1 VVPEPG
7 STFAIP
13 FDFPGIRR
21 ETCLLDGCSLM
32 RLGLLGP
39 SQGRSASLARAAEFL
54 LNVARVD
61 RAVYLGDDGALETT
75 VTTWAEKLVGS
86 DPTDDGT
93 FKRAAALAL
102 GGDPRQ
108 IDRFVISE
116 RARLRLR
123 ALESLP
129 SGAARTIEMIG
140 DRVAVLIHDKAL
152 LDEEDIMSAN
162 LLVYGKSAD
171 PLVKKIGA
179 RWFISPGIIA
189 CPKGG
194 IAVIEDR
201 DEGIVAEIFD
211 ERGTLTLTESLDIA
225 RKTTTRVQGG

>member
-1 VVPEPG
+1 M
-7 STFAIP
+7 
-13 FDFPGIRR
+13 FDGV
-21 ETCLLDGCSLM
+21 SLM

-39 SQGRSASLARAAEFL
+39 AQGSAAGLGRAAEFI

-61 RAVYLGDDGALETT
+61 RAVYLGDDGALDAT
-75 VTTWAEKLVGS
+75 VTSWAERLVGS
-86 DPTDDGT
+86 DASDEGT

-102 GGDPRQ
+102 AGDPRK
-108 IDRFVISE
+108 IDAFVVSE

-129 SGAARTIEMIG
+129 RGGARTIEMIG
-140 DRVAVLIHDKAL
+140 DRVAVLIHDKAN

-162 LLVYGKSAD
+162 LLVYGKSSE

-179 RWFISPGIIA
+179 RWFISPGVMGCA
-189 CPKGG
+189 AGG
-194 IAVIEDR
+194 VAVIEDK
-201 DEGIVAEIFD
+201 DDGIIAEIFD
-211 ERGTLTLTESLDIA
+211 QKGSCTMTESLDMT